1 MHLNSLKTGGFLRRR
16 SEKTATWRISRRRT
30 SLRPRPCR
38 RPTWTASDRP
48 TTCYFG
54 RRVIRQRKFSFVTL
68 RRIIPGALLEWGQHG
83 DNIEVAKRQRKFK
96 IHPEIVETVTKGA
109 WLVKYFIPFCRWPPE
124 VLTQPGGTRPQ
135 LCKHFLINTW

>member
-38 RPTWTASDRP
+38 RPTRTASDRP
-48 TTCYFG
+48 Q
-54 RRVIRQRKFSFVTL
+54 RVILGRSHPAEKVSFVTL

-96 IHPEIVETVTKGA
+96 IHPEIEETVTKGA
-109 WLVKYFIPFCRWPPE
+109 
-124 VLTQPGGTRPQ
+124 
-135 LCKHFLINTW
+135 